1 MLGFVHGAMIVG
13 KKCIPTIEAAIVL
26 PRWQPLAHSQVQ
38 LAMQLDHWNCEIS
51 HIVSNTTLLVLHPPI
66 VNSFQ
71 VPIHE
76 KVFLQKGSMQCWVS
90 SFSLSSHYRSHYLSF
105 IKICP
110 GSSSQEIA
118 TMVWNSAH
126 QP

>member
-51 HIVSNTTLLVLHPPI
+51 HIVSNTSPLLASSHSQLISGP
-66 VNSFQ
+66 NTQ
-71 VPIHE
+71 
-76 KVFLQKGSMQCWVS
+76 KRFLQKGSMQTA
-90 SFSLSSHYRSHYLSF
+90 
-105 IKICP
+105 
-110 GSSSQEIA
+110 G
-118 TMVWNSAH
+118 
-126 QP
+126 